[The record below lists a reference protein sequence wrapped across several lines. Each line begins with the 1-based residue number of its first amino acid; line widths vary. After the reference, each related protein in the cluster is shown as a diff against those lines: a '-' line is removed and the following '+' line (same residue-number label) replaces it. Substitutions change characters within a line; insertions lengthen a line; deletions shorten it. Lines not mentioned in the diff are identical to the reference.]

1 MIFALFSKVVKFFQ
15 AQIFVFDFGSYI
27 HFFFK
32 NAFGQVLIFDLLLL
46 KAVTWDTRLAT
57 MPFLISTL
65 FAFFCFF
72 FGVMI
77 LFFCFVGDMFYE
89 YSQNSIIKLF

>member
-1 MIFALFSKVVKFFQ
+1 MSNKVFFKRRYSCL
-15 AQIFVFDFGSYI
+15 ILVPIST
-27 HFFFK
+27 FFK

-57 MPFLISTL
+57 TPFLILTL

-72 FGVMI
+72 LGVMI
-77 LFFCFVGDMFYE
+77 LFFCFVGDMFL
-89 YSQNSIIKLF
+89 QV